1 MYDQRKDK
9 AEAFH
14 WYALWTRSHCEQ
26 LVYDQLIAKGFHT
39 LLPKM
44 NVWSRRNGVRR
55 FTLTTMFPGYLFLH
69 HAMDKDSYIAV
80 RKAQGLVG
88 ILGERWDRLAV
99 VPEREIEA
107 IQTTMKSS
115 LPVLPHPYLREGQRV
130 RVTHGPLADIEGVLV
145 RTKHNKGRLVISL
158 DLLQQSVAVEIDCT
172 MVVSA

>member
-1 MYDQRKDK
+1 M
-9 AEAFH
+9 H

-26 LVYDQLIAKGFHT
+26 LVFNQLIAKGFHT

-44 NVWSRRNGVRR
+44 NVWSRHSGLQR
-55 FTLTTMFPGYLFLH
+55 FILTPMFPGYLFLQ
-69 HAMDKDSYIAV
+69 HAMDKDSYIEV

-88 ILGERWDRLAV
+88 VLGERWDRLAV

-107 IQTTMKSS
+107 IQTTMQSS

-130 RVTHGPLADIEGVLV
+130 RVTSGPLADLEGVFV
-145 RTKHNKGRLVISL
+145 RTKPNKGRLVISL